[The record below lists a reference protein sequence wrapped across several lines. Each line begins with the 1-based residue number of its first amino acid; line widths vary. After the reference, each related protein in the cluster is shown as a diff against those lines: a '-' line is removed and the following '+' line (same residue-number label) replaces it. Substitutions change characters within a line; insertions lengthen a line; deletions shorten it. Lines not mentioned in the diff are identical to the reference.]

1 MNVHDTYGEQD
12 DVLRRMRAASGTI
25 TPPPALDGA
34 TMAAAAVRTVRRRR
48 VAAAVSG
55 GVVGV
60 LVLAAGA
67 LAVTGDPLA
76 EPWVLPGDDRPS
88 TAPATPT
95 SSPSSAARSTGDP
108 ATNPLTGQS
117 EDELTESERYRLEQ
131 RREYCGADVA
141 YPVEAGSL
149 ELPDWHGAYAHAVTR
164 PDVPITEPPYISAR
178 SIGCSRPLSVDPPG
192 HGPDDIQFTWELMQ
206 TVDDTGGLASYLEAT
221 WPSGPVEEHL
231 RSLDGAEVVPFDGGV
246 ALHASSAGPAVGVFR
261 WVEDGVSY
269 MLSDA
274 DADLETFKELAH
286 SLEPISR
293 DDPRL
298 APYRKK

>member
-1 MNVHDTYGEQD
+1 MNGHETTEKQD

-34 TMAAAAVRTVRRRR
+34 TMAAVAVRKVRRRR
-48 VAAAVSG
+48 VVTAVSG

-67 LAVTGDPLA
+67 FAATGDLLA
-76 EPWVLPGDDRPS
+76 EPWVLPGDDRPT
-88 TAPATPT
+88 TAPTTPT
-95 SSPSSAARSTGDP
+95 PSPSAAAGATGDP

-117 EDELTESERYRLEQ
+117 EDELTAYERERLEH
-131 RREYCGADVA
+131 RRDYCGDDVA
-141 YPVEAGSL
+141 FPVEAGSS

-178 SIGCSRPLSVDPPG
+178 SIGCSRPPSVDPPG
-192 HGPDDIQFTWELMQ
+192 HGPDEVQFTWALMQ
-206 TVDDTGGLASYLEAT
+206 TVDDTGGLAPYLEAT

-231 RSLDGAEVVPFDGGV
+231 RTLDGAEVVPFDGGV
-246 ALHASSAGPAVGVFR
+246 ALYRPTAGLAVGVFR
-261 WVEDGVSY
+261 WVEDDVSY
-269 MLSDA
+269 MLSDF
-274 DADLETFKELAH
+274 DADLETFKELAR

-298 APYRKK
+298 APYR

>member
-1 MNVHDTYGEQD
+1 MNDRGTTESQD
-12 DVLRRMRAASGTI
+12 GVLRRMRAASGTI
-25 TPPPALDGA
+25 TLPPDLDGA
-34 TMAAAAVRTVRRRR
+34 TMAAAAVRNVRRRR
-48 VAAAVSG
+48 VVSAVGG

-67 LAVTGDPLA
+67 VAVTGDLRA

-95 SSPSSAARSTGDP
+95 SSPSSAAGSTGDP

-117 EDELTESERYRLEQ
+117 EDELTKSERVRLEKL
-131 RREYCGADVA
+131 RDHCGDDVA

-149 ELPDWHGAYAHAVTR
+149 ELPDWRGAYAHAVTR

-178 SIGCSRPLSVDPPG
+178 SIGCSRPLSVDLPG

-221 WPSGPVEEHL
+221 WPSGPVEGHL

-246 ALHASSAGPAVGVFR
+246 ALYRPTAGLAVGVFR
-261 WVEDGVSY
+261 WVEGDVSY